1 MVWFVVVFVVTGLC
15 FSFLIATSS
24 DDDDQAL
31 RLWKQSGPFSIAVFA
46 PTGDLQAGPTSF
58 GILVQ
63 DRNTQEVLLDSTV
76 DLSARPAVAVRAPTS
91 PVRATSE
98 NSENKLLQAAELDLP
113 AAGDWTVNIALS
125 RNAESADLSLPLRV
139 VKRESGLGDLWPYFL
154 FPGFGMILF
163 GAYVRRHHEPTAS
176 PLEQHVSS

>member
-1 MVWFVVVFVVTGLC
+1 
-15 FSFLIATSS
+15 
-24 DDDDQAL
+24 
-31 RLWKQSGPFSIAVFA
+31 
-46 PTGDLQAGPTSF
+46 
-58 GILVQ
+58 
-63 DRNTQEVLLDSTV
+63 
-76 DLSARPAVAVRAPTS
+76 VRAPTS

-176 PLEQHVSS
+176 PLEQPVSS